1 MSHHLHIRV
10 ATVED
15 CALLAVLIRELAVY
29 EKLEHEVHVGASI
42 LETHMFG
49 ETPRAHAVIAELS
62 GEVVGFA
69 LYFFNFSTFIGKPGL
84 YIEDLFVREPH
95 RGKGIGKRLF
105 VHLCKLAKQLDCG
118 RMEWWALDW
127 NTPAIDFYKAMGAEA
142 MSEWTVYR
150 LDSGKLAAIAE
161 ARAPS

>member
-1 MSHHLHIRV
+1 MSHHLHIRN

-29 EKLEHEVHVGASI
+29 EKLEHEVQVSASI
-42 LETHMFG
+42 LEKHMFG
-49 ETPRAHAVIAELS
+49 EVPHAHAVIAELA

-69 LYFFNFSTFIGKPGL
+69 LYFFNFSTFLGKPGL

-105 VHLCKLAKQLDCG
+105 AYLAKLACKKECG

-127 NTPAIDFYKAMGAEA
+127 NKPAIDFYLSQGAEA

-150 LDSGKLAAIAE
+150 LDSGKLAAFSDIQKIC
-161 ARAPS
+161 